1 MGRPLRIALV
11 AYRGNMNSGGQGI
24 YLWFL
29 ARELTRLG
37 HRVHVLV
44 GPPYPDP
51 MPWADGVDR
60 IPNEQFWAKWV
71 LDQTDQIVPRHDPFR
86 ILRPLELYELA
97 ASRIGFLPEP
107 FAFSVRAFARLT
119 RLLREGQRFDV
130 IHDVQSLG
138 YGLLGLKASGLPIVS
153 TVHHPL
159 SVDRRASFVRD
170 ESFKDAVGTMK
181 FYPIGMQS
189 FVARRLDRIFTS
201 SEVSARQIVR
211 DFGVRPERLRNVRNG
226 LDTDLFSP
234 DPSVEKHESELL
246 CIGRSTDP
254 NKGIRTLIQ
263 ALARLPSRVRLTLVD
278 DDSPDNQVLAWAR
291 AVGVEDRLSL
301 TGRVDAATLVDL
313 YRRATVVVVPSR
325 YEGFGL
331 PAVEA
336 MACGTPVVAT
346 RAGAL
351 PEVLDLTGGG
361 LSAERDDPESIARG
375 VLALLEDR
383 ERQVQLAK
391 RGRQRV
397 VETLSWP
404 KVAAATAAVYEELAA
419 GARRGRPTTRIT
431 SESVGN

>member
-1 MGRPLRIALV
+1 
-11 AYRGNMNSGGQGI
+11 
-24 YLWFL
+24 
-29 ARELTRLG
+29 
-37 HRVHVLV
+37 
-44 GPPYPDP
+44 
-51 MPWADGVDR
+51 
-60 IPNEQFWAKWV
+60 
-71 LDQTDQIVPRHDPFR
+71 
-86 ILRPLELYELA
+86 
-97 ASRIGFLPEP
+97 
-107 FAFSVRAFARLT
+107 
-119 RLLREGQRFDV
+119 
-130 IHDVQSLG
+130 
-138 YGLLGLKASGLPIVS
+138 
-153 TVHHPL
+153 
-159 SVDRRASFVRD
+159 
-170 ESFKDAVGTMK
+170 
-181 FYPIGMQS
+181 
-189 FVARRLDRIFTS
+189 
-201 SEVSARQIVR
+201 VR

-246 CIGRSTDP
+246 CVGRSTDP

-291 AVGVEDRLSL
+291 SVGVEDRLSL

-361 LSAERDDPESIARG
+361 VSAERDHPESIARG
-375 VLALLEDR
+375 VLQLLEDR
-383 ERQVQLAK
+383 ERRVQLAK

-404 KVAAATAAVYEELAA
+404 KVAAATAAVYEELAVR
-419 GARRGRPTTRIT
+419 GRRGRPTTTIT
-431 SESVGN
+431 SDSVGR